1 MTFQIRAIHLF
12 NYQGERHTLPFRL
25 DRLNVITGASA
36 RGKSSVLDIVSYCL
50 GSADYPVPA
59 GVIRDTVAFYALELE
74 TSDGVL
80 LVARP
85 APQEKRSVSTQMH
98 LSFRG
103 GSTAGAPELAE
114 LALNSDVDSAVQRL
128 SLILGIGDNLTDV
141 GGGSRRSYAATVR
154 HALYFVLQAQDEVAS
169 PDLLFHGQNEEWV
182 PQSIRD
188 VLPFFL
194 GVVDPFFV
202 LKQDQLRAKERSLRA
217 LQKRAADERAISE
230 PNDRA
235 RLLAVE
241 AAAVGL
247 MEPAGDMTQAE
258 LVEALFGASRTGV
271 GAEGVAPVLGD
282 GLLGELLEQREGVRT
297 EHDHLRREIS
307 RLRSL
312 VRYESDFAGEAGE
325 QHARLSSL
333 GLLRI
338 GNEVGAA
345 DTCPICDSIL
355 PDPVTDV
362 DQIRRSLERVASEIQ
377 DVGDELPRLQA
388 ILGENELRLAEL
400 ADRLRLNQLA
410 IDQATATQE
419 LFASLRDQSLQRAA
433 VRGRISLYLESVN
446 REVESAF
453 LDERIAE
460 LAAEIEELRADL
472 DADAAAERLASALSR
487 ISHSMTDFATD
498 LKLEHSPAPARL
510 DIRNLTVVVDTA
522 GGSYRLNQIGS
533 GENWVGYHIAT
544 LLALHEHFL
553 EERRPVPRFLVLD
566 QPSQVY
572 FPPDVSFDSPD
583 ITDDDRDGIRRIYT
597 ELNTF
602 VHASG
607 GFQIIVLD
615 HADLQDDWFQD
626 SVIQRWRGEGEG
638 LVPASW
644 VR

>member
-1 MTFQIRAIHLF
+1 
-12 NYQGERHTLPFRL
+12 
-25 DRLNVITGASA
+25 
-36 RGKSSVLDIVSYCL
+36 
-50 GSADYPVPA
+50 
-59 GVIRDTVAFYALELE
+59 
-74 TSDGVL
+74 
-80 LVARP
+80 
-85 APQEKRSVSTQMH
+85 MH

-103 GSTAGAPELAE
+103 VSTTAAPELAD
-114 LALNSDVDSAVQRL
+114 LVLNSDVDSAVQRL
-128 SLILGIGDNLTDV
+128 SLILGIGDNTTEV
-141 GGGSRRSYAATVR
+141 GTGNRRSYAATVR

-194 GVVDPFFV
+194 GVVDPLFV
-202 LKQDQLRAKERSLRA
+202 LKQDRLRAKERSLRA

-235 RLLAVE
+235 RLLAAE

-247 MEPAGDMTQAE
+247 MEPAGDMNQAE
-258 LVEALFGASRTGV
+258 LVEALLGASRA
-271 GAEGVAPVLGD
+271 GAGSESVAPVLD
-282 GLLGELLEQREGVRT
+282 GGVAGALLEQRETLRA
-297 EHDHLRREIS
+297 EHDHLRRETS
-307 RLRSL
+307 RLRRL

-333 GLLRI
+333 GLLR
-338 GNEVGAA
+338 VGDETGSA
-345 DTCPICDSIL
+345 DTCPICDSRL
-355 PDPVTDV
+355 PEPITHV
-362 DQIRRSLERVASEIQ
+362 DQIQRSLERVASQIQ
-377 DVGDELPRLQA
+377 DVGDELPRLQT
-388 ILGENELRLAEL
+388 ILGENEFRLAEL
-400 ADRLRLNQLA
+400 ADQLRLNQLA

-419 LFASLRDQSLQRAA
+419 LFESLRDRSLQRAA

-446 REVESAF
+446 RDVESAF
-453 LDERIAE
+453 LEERIAE

-487 ISHSMTDFATD
+487 ISHSMTDFATA

-572 FPPDVSFDSPD
+572 FPPDVPFDSPD
-583 ITDDDRDGIRRIYT
+583 VTDDDRDGIRRIYT
-597 ELNTF
+597 ELNAF
-602 VHASG
+602 IHASE

-615 HADLQDDWFQD
+615 HADLQDDWFQEA
-626 SVIQRWRGEGEG
+626 VIQRWRGEGEG
-638 LVPASW
+638 LVPAAW
-644 VR
+644 TE